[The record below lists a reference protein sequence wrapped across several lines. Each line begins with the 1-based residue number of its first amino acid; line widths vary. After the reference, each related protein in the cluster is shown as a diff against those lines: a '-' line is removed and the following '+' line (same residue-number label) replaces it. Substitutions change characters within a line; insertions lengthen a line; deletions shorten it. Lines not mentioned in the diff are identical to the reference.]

1 MVMKR
6 SDKISLSEEYF
17 SILENSSGLV
27 VFEYRGLTVK
37 DITELRLKVREAGGK
52 MRVIRNRMLKRAIED
67 KPYKGMQR
75 ILAGPNAVIFAGK
88 DPVAPA
94 KALVEFAK
102 THEKVEIKGGMVSN
116 VFVDAKGVE
125 LLSKTPPLEQLYA
138 KILGGIKAPANSVL
152 GGVKGLHQKLHGLIK
167 AYADKLGEAA

>member
-6 SDKISLSEEYF
+6 SEKISLSEEYA
-17 SILENSSGLV
+17 SILEDSSGMV

-37 DITELRLKVREAGGK
+37 DITELRLKVRETGGK
-52 MRVIRNRMLKRAIED
+52 MRVVRNRMLKRAIED
-67 KPYKGMQR
+67 KPYKGMQQ
-75 ILAGPNAVIFAGK
+75 ILAGPNAVIFAGN

-102 THEKVEIKGGMVSN
+102 TREKVVIKGGMVSN
-116 VFVDAKGVE
+116 VFVDAKGID

-138 KILGGIKAPANSVL
+138 KILGGIKSPASNIL